1 MLSWSV
7 PLCPNGPITGY
18 YVFYRRAESTQ
29 SIPISSSRYSSS
41 LIRSNE
47 LPVFIS
53 INGFTLGQTYSFH
66 VRAFSNEM
74 DPGLANKEILLTL
87 SSQVSLNNTDDLQSV
102 LSRVAASSQTLL
114 IGLPSS
120 SQLASIGITNIV

>member
-66 VRAFSNEM
+66 VRAFSNETNL
-74 DPGLANKEILLTL
+74 GLADVELILTQSTQILLN
-87 SSQVSLNNTDDLQSV
+87 SNDFQSV

>member
-18 YVFYRRAESTQ
+18 YVFYRRAELTE
-29 SIPISSSRYSSS
+29 SIRTISSLGYSSS
-41 LIRSNE
+41 LIHSNE
-47 LPVFIS
+47 LSVLIFIG
-53 INGFTLGQTYSFH
+53 GFTLGETYSFH
-66 VRAFSNEM
+66 VRAFSNETNL
-74 DPGLANKEILLTL
+74 GLADVELILTQSTQILLN
-87 SSQVSLNNTDDLQSV
+87 SNDFQSV